1 MSESRVHP
9 SAVIDPAARIG
20 DGVRIGPFCAIGPN
34 ARIGDGCELLSHVVV
49 EGYTTIGERNRIFP
63 FASIGH
69 QPQDLK
75 YHGEASEVIIGDD
88 NTIREG
94 VTINPGT
101 EGGGMLTK
109 IGSHNLLMAYSHVA
123 HDCLLGNQVIL
134 ANGATLA
141 GHVEIEDG
149 VILGGHAAVLQFV
162 RIGRYAMIGGTAGI
176 TKDVPPFC
184 LTSGG
189 YRPGL
194 AGLNLVGLRR
204 RQFSNDQIKDL
215 KSIYRLLFQA
225 SGSMED
231 RLEEAGRIAGED
243 AQAMHL
249 LQFVRSAKRGILL
262 HRRDSRASE

>member
-1 MSESRVHP
+1 MSTPDIHP
-9 SAVIDPAARIG
+9 SAVVDPAARIG
-20 DGVRIGPFCAIGPN
+20 SGVRIGPFCVVSAN
-34 ARIGDGCELLSHVVV
+34 ARIGDDCQLLSHVVI
-49 EGYTTIGERNRIFP
+49 EGYTTLGCRNRIFP

-109 IGSHNLLMAYSHVA
+109 IGNHNLLMAYSHVA
-123 HDCLLGNQVIL
+123 HDCLLGDQVIL

-149 VILGGHAAVLQFV
+149 VILGGHSAVLQFV
-162 RIGRYAMIGGTAGI
+162 RIGRFAMVGGTAGI

-204 RQFSNDQIKDL
+204 RQFPHEQIQCL
-215 KSIYRLLFQA
+215 KSLYRTLFQ
-225 SGSMED
+225 STGPMED
-231 RLEEAGRIAGED
+231 RIEEGGRIAGDD
-243 AQAMHL
+243 AQALHL
-249 LQFVRSAKRGILL
+249 LDFVKTAKRGLLL
-262 HRRDSRASE
+262 HRRDSRDTL

>member
-1 MSESRVHP
+1 MSTAQIHA
-9 SAVIDPAARIG
+9 SAVVDPAAHIG
-20 DGVRIGPFCAIGPN
+20 DGARIGPFCVVGPN
-34 ARIGDGCELLSHVVV
+34 VRLGDDCELLSHVVID
-49 EGYTTIGERNRIFP
+49 GYTTLGRGNRIFP

-101 EGGGMLTK
+101 EGGGMLTR
-109 IGSHNLLMAYSHVA
+109 IGSRNLLMAYSHVA
-123 HDCLLGNQVIL
+123 HDCLLGDGVIL

-176 TKDVPPFC
+176 TKDVPPYC
-184 LTSGG
+184 MTSGG

-204 RQFSNDQIKDL
+204 RGFTNEQIQRL
-215 KSIYRLLFQA
+215 KSMYRILFQTT
-225 SGSMED
+225 GPMPE
-231 RLEEAGRIAGED
+231 RLEQAAGIAGDD
-243 AQAMHL
+243 AEAMHML
-249 LQFVRSAKRGILL
+249 HFAQVAKRGMLV
-262 HRRDSRASE
+262 HRRDAQ

>member
-1 MSESRVHP
+1 VSTPDIHP
-9 SAVIDPAARIG
+9 SAVVDPAARIG
-20 DGVRIGPFCAIGPN
+20 DGVHIGPFCVVGPN
-34 ARIGDGCELLSHVVV
+34 VRIGEGSELLSHVVV
-49 EGYTTIGERNRIFP
+49 EGYTTIGSGNRVFP

-75 YHGEASEVIIGDD
+75 YHGEASEVIIGDG

-123 HDCLLGNQVIL
+123 HDCLLGDQVVL

-149 VILGGHAAVLQFV
+149 VILGGHTAVLQFV
-162 RIGRYAMIGGTAGI
+162 RIGRYAMVGGTAGI

-194 AGLNLVGLRR
+194 AGLNLIGLRR
-204 RQFSNDQIKDL
+204 RQFSNEQIQCL
-215 KSIYRLLFQA
+215 KSMYRILFQSA
-225 SGSMED
+225 GPMED
-231 RLEEAGRIAGED
+231 RLREAGGVAGED
-243 AQAMHL
+243 VQAMHL
-249 LQFVRSAKRGILL
+249 LQFVQAAKRGLLL
-262 HRRDSRASE
+262 HRRDSRESP